1 MMNRSRALA
10 ALLVLAGI
18 SVPAGAGYTAP
29 KTLLSMTTGSVTS
42 QPIGHYEFCRLN
54 RDECS
59 VKSKASTL
67 PRLTPHGW
75 DVVRDINRTV
85 NAAITPVTDSE
96 AYGREEVWA
105 YPVDAGDC
113 EDFVLLK
120 RKKLMQAGFSP
131 ADLLITVVR
140 KPDGEGHAVLT
151 LRSAQGDF
159 VLDNLVDDVKPW
171 TETSYTYLKRQ
182 ASFDSGRWVT
192 IENGTTDVM
201 VGALD

>member
-1 MMNRSRALA
+1 MMNGSRALA
-10 ALLVLAGI
+10 ALVVLLGVSA
-18 SVPAGAGYTAP
+18 PAGTAYTAP
-29 KTLLSMTTGSVTS
+29 RSQLSMTTGSVTS
-42 QPIGHYEFCRLN
+42 QPIGHYEFCRLH

-59 VKSKASTL
+59 IKSKPAAL

-75 DVVRDINRTV
+75 DVVRGINQTV
-85 NAAITPVTDSE
+85 NSTIIPVTDAE

-120 RKKLMQAGFSP
+120 RKKLMEAGFS
-131 ADLLITVVR
+131 ATDLLITVVR

-159 VLDNLVDDVKPW
+159 ILDNLNDQVELW
-171 TETSYTYLKRQ
+171 TQTPYTYLKRQ
-182 ASFDSGRWVT
+182 ASFDTGRWVT

-201 VGALD
+201 VGALK

>member
-1 MMNRSRALA
+1 MMNRSRAFA
-10 ALLVLAGI
+10 ALLVVLGVCA
-18 SVPAGAGYTAP
+18 PAGTGFTAP

-42 QPIGHYEFCRLN
+42 QPIGHYEFCRQH
-54 RDECS
+54 REECS
-59 VKSKASTL
+59 VKSKPGTL

-75 DVVRDINRTV
+75 DVVREINLSV
-85 NAAITPVTDSE
+85 NSSITPVTDAD

-105 YPVDAGDC
+105 YPVDVGDC

-120 RKKLMQAGFSP
+120 REKMMEAGFSP

-159 VLDNLVDDVKPW
+159 VLDNLVNDVKLW
-171 TETSYTYLKRQ
+171 TETPYTYLKRQ
-182 ASFDSGRWVT
+182 ASFDTGRWVT